1 MQNSELSLCE
11 LLEGKKKPGFS
22 VSKELCAR
30 FAGMT
35 DSKSL
40 PAPRSAKNIDASK
53 VRALLVKV
61 PAVTAFFW
69 IIKVLATTVGET
81 FADFLTTYF
90 HRNLHVLTRH
100 ASLYVCAIS
109 LGALLLIL
117 AVQFAA
123 KKYIPV
129 LYWKA
134 IVVISVAGTQITDAL
149 HDIYGVELWATTVLF
164 AVLLTITFAIW
175 YRSEGTLAMKSI
187 NTRKR
192 EAYYWL
198 AILFTFSLGT
208 SAGDQLSEF
217 MGNYLPSGLLFVVPL
232 AVFAAAIGLVVV
244 LKQFNAIGT
253 ITAFWIAYILTRP
266 LGANLGDLLAQ
277 QPADGGAGLGTNT
290 VSLIFLGLILLS
302 VGVLTITKRDK
313 LTA

>member
-1 MQNSELSLCE
+1 MTLNSTEFS
-11 LLEGKKKPGFS
+11 GK
-22 VSKELCAR
+22 
-30 FAGMT
+30 
-35 DSKSL
+35 
-40 PAPRSAKNIDASK
+40 APKNPLNLDRTQ
-53 VRALLVKV
+53 VRDLLVKV

-90 HRNLHVLTRH
+90 HHDLHILTRH

-109 LGALLLIL
+109 FGVLLLIL
-117 AVQFAA
+117 AAQFAV
-123 KKYIPV
+123 KRYIPV
-129 LYWKA
+129 IYWTA

-164 AVLLTITFAIW
+164 AVLLIITFAIW

-192 EAYYWL
+192 EAYYWF
-198 AILFTFSLGT
+198 AILFTFALGT
-208 SAGDQLSEF
+208 SAGDQLSEV
-217 MGNYLPSGLLFVVPL
+217 MSNGFVIPL
-232 AVFAAAIGLVVV
+232 IVFASAIALIVV
-244 LKQFNAIGT
+244 LNQFKAIGT

-277 QPADGGAGLGTNT
+277 APADGGLGLGTNT

-302 VGVLTITKRDK
+302 VAVLTITKRDK

>member
-1 MQNSELSLCE
+1 MTSNSENL
-11 LLEGKKKPGFS
+11 S
-22 VSKELCAR
+22 VSAP
-30 FAGMT
+30 
-35 DSKSL
+35 KSAL
-40 PAPRSAKNIDASK
+40 KIDQPK
-53 VRALLVKV
+53 MRELLVKV

-81 FADFLTTYF
+81 FADFLTTFF
-90 HRNLHVLTRH
+90 HRNLHILSRH

-109 LGALLLIL
+109 FGVLLLIL
-117 AVQFAA
+117 IAQFIVNR
-123 KKYIPV
+123 YIP
-129 LYWKA
+129 LIYWTA

-164 AVLLTITFAIW
+164 AVLLAVTFAIW

-198 AILFTFSLGT
+198 AILFTFALGT
-208 SAGDQLSEF
+208 SAGDQLSEI
-217 MGNYLPSGLLFVVPL
+217 MGGYLPTGLVFVVPL
-232 AVFAAAIGLVVV
+232 AIYAAAILLVVV
-244 LKQFNAIGT
+244 LRQFGAIGT
-253 ITAFWIAYILTRP
+253 ITAFWVAYILTRP

-313 LTA
+313 LSA